1 MIFRR
6 YLVDALRRALA
17 KRDRVIVPT
26 MVNLGR
32 ERHIDV
38 MRPRYTNEYIRLS
51 HLDLAVDEIKTQRIQ
66 GDLAEVG
73 VYKGDFASVLNMAL
87 PERTL
92 YLFDTFDGFSEQ
104 EELHDQQRH
113 GLRYKRDFTD
123 TSVEYVLSQ
132 LPRPDKCVIRKGI
145 FPASAAGLEDC
156 GFSFVSLDADL
167 YEPIR
172 AGLEFFYPRLGAGGF
187 IFVHDYNNSA
197 FPGAKRAV
205 LDFSASTG
213 AHFVPVTDVYG
224 TAIFRR

>member
-6 YLVDALRRALA
+6 YLVEAARRVLA
-17 KRDRVIVPT
+17 QRDRVIVPT

-32 ERHIDV
+32 ERHLDV
-38 MRPRYTNEYIRLS
+38 MRSRYTNEYIRLS
-51 HLDLAVDEIKTQRIQ
+51 HLDLAVEEIKTQSIN

-87 PERTL
+87 PERPF
-92 YLFDTFDGFSEQ
+92 YLFDTFEGFSEK
-104 EELHDQQRH
+104 EELHDQEHH

-132 LPRPDKCVIRKGI
+132 LPHPEKCIVRKGL
-145 FPASAAGLEDC
+145 FPASAAGLEDRNFC
-156 GFSFVSLDADL
+156 FVSLDTDL

-172 AGLEFFYPRLGAGGF
+172 AGLDFFYPRLEAGGF

-197 FPGAKRAV
+197 FPGVKRAV
-205 LDFSASTG
+205 LDFSGSTG
-213 AHFVPVTDVYG
+213 ASFVPVTDVYG
-224 TAIFRR
+224 TAVFRR